1 MENEELTIREEEHQ
15 FKDYQ
20 DLKILI
26 GKGNQGEVKKVKCL
40 RTGNKCAMKVIN
52 A

>member
-1 MENEELTIREEEHQ
+1 MIREEEQQ

-20 DLKILI
+20 DLKVLI

-40 RTGNKCAMKVIN
+40 RTAKEYAMKVVN